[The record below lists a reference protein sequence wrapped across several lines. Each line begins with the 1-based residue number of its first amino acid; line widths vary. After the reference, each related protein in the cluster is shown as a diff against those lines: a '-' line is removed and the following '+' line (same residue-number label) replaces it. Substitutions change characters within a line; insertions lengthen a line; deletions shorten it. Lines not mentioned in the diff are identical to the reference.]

1 MAKKDLTGM
10 RFGRL
15 VVLCDDGTRDKHG
28 KVMWK
33 CRCDC
38 RKIKYVRTD
47 SLINKKTLSCG
58 CLHKDKMKE
67 LWKDEE
73 YRQMKSDKAKEQ
85 WKDEEYRQMKSDK
98 TKEKWQ
104 DEEFREKQS
113 DKMKELWQDEEM
125 KRKMGYKGGITPIS
139 KYLRGLDVV
148 KDWRIRAFIGADR
161 CCEVSGKKVNSNNG
175 EVHHIK
181 PFCEIVEEAHTLN
194 DIEIKEIVSDYSKED
209 LETLKAYIEE
219 WHKDTTNAIVL
230 DKNVHECFHNVFMK
244 GKKRESSA
252 KDIEEF
258 KQRYLNGEFDKEN

>member
-28 KVMWK
+28 YIMWK

-38 RKIKYVRTD
+38 GNIKYVRTD
-47 SLINKKTLSCG
+47 HLTSEKTLSCG
-58 CLHKDKMKE
+58 CLRKDRM
-67 LWKDEE
+67 
-73 YRQMKSDKAKEQ
+73 
-85 WKDEEYRQMKSDK
+85 
-98 TKEKWQ
+98 KEKWQ
-104 DEEFREKQS
+104 DEEFIQKQS
-113 DKMKELWQDEEM
+113 DGMKELWQDEEFIQVQSD
-125 KRKMGYKGGITPIS
+125 KAKERWQDEETKWKMGYKGGITPIS

-148 KDWRIRAFIGADR
+148 KDWRIRAFIGADGY
-161 CCEVSGKKVNSNNG
+161 CEVSGKKVNSNNR

-209 LETLKAYIEE
+209 LETLEAYIEE

-230 DKNVHECFHNVFMK
+230 DKNVHKCFHNVFMK